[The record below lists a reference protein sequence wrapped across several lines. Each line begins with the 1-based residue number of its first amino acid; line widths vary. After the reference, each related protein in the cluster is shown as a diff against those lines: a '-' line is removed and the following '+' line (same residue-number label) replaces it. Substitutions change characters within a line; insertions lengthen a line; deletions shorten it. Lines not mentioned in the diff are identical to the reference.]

1 MGVLPN
7 FERKRECFHPLII
20 ARWGGMLV
28 WKIIAGLCLK
38 PYYGLKEANY
48 TVILQLENT
57 LYVHLNT
64 KRLSF
69 CDCNYTSLHWFCA
82 ENRINVELMM
92 CTVAEGGDI
101 LRSIVICYFICCRFL
116 VILLYLH

>member
-7 FERKRECFHPLII
+7 FERI
-20 ARWGGMLV
+20 ASILWLSLGGMLV

-57 LYVHLNT
+57 FYVHLNT
-64 KRLSF
+64 KKLSF
-69 CDCNYTSLHWFCA
+69 VTAITRSLHWFCA
-82 ENRINVELMM
+82 EDRINVELMM

-101 LRSIVICYFICCRFL
+101 MRSIVMLFHLVSFSCYFTVFTL
-116 VILLYLH
+116 

>member
-20 ARWGGMLV
+20 ARWHASV
-28 WKIIAGLCLK
+28 KILAGLCLK

-57 LYVHLNT
+57 FYVHLNT

-69 CDCNYTSLHWFCA
+69 VTA
-82 ENRINVELMM
+82 I
-92 CTVAEGGDI
+92 T
-101 LRSIVICYFICCRFL
+101 
-116 VILLYLH
+116 

>member
-7 FERKRECFHPLII
+7 LERKRECFHPLII

-38 PYYGLKEANY
+38 PYYGLKQANY

-57 LYVHLNT
+57 FYVHLNT

-69 CDCNYTSLHWFCA
+69 VTAIKRSLHGFVQK
-82 ENRINVELMM
+82 I
-92 CTVAEGGDI
+92 G
-101 LRSIVICYFICCRFL
+101 
-116 VILLYLH
+116 